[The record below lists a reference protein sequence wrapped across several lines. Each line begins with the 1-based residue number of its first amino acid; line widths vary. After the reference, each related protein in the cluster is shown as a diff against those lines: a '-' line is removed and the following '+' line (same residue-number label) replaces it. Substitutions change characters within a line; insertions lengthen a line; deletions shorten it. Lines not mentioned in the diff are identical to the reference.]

1 MFTCLH
7 VYLGIFSAQKIFL
20 IVVKVSDALTF
31 WHCIQETLD
40 LKLNKTENNIHKSI
54 INTGTAHK
62 KIC

>member
-1 MFTCLH
+1 MFTCLSRN
-7 VYLGIFSAQKIFL
+7 LFCP

-54 INTGTAHK
+54 INNGTAHT

>member
-1 MFTCLH
+1 MFTCLSRN
-7 VYLGIFSAQKIFL
+7 LFCP